1 MKSFIKKKT
10 HHTIKI
16 KDVKEKG
23 KNMIMVTKIIA
34 ITSLTYL
41 L

>member
-1 MKSFIKKKT
+1 MKSFIEKNS

-16 KDVKEKG
+16 KDVKEKE
-23 KNMIMVTKIIA
+23 KNVIMVTKIIA
-34 ITSLTYL
+34 IFSLTYL

>member
-1 MKSFIKKKT
+1 MYYI
-10 HHTIKI
+10 IKI

-23 KNMIMVTKIIA
+23 KNMIMVIKIIV
-34 ITSLTYL
+34 IIFLIYL